1 MNEHN
6 TAGQPHS
13 ELRNIIEAA
22 IMISSDP
29 LTIDRMLA
37 MFPDDAQPDRDVIR
51 SVISEIEQSYV
62 DRGIELRQIGK
73 GYRLQT
79 REDYSPWLSRLSAAR
94 PQRYS
99 RALLETLAI
108 IAYRQPVT
116 RGEIEDVRGVAVS
129 TEIIRTLQD
138 RDWIR
143 QVGVRDVPGKP
154 GLFGTTRGFLEYFN
168 LKSLSDLPPLT
179 DIRDMETIAAE
190 LNLSLPLDQPDDGEP
205 DAQDDAGEEGADLAK
220 ISATVSADEASVA
233 DLAAEE
239 EAAGETLEVL
249 YESVPDE
256 DVELKIDE
264 PDAGGEQ
271 DPDQPA

>member
-1 MNEHN
+1 MNEMDINH
-6 TAGQPHS
+6 QDRS

-22 IMISSDP
+22 IMISDEP
-29 LTIDRMLA
+29 LTIDRMLT

-51 SVISEIEQSYV
+51 GVISEIEEAFMG
-62 DRGIELRQIGK
+62 RGLELRKIGK

-79 REDYSPWLSRLSAAR
+79 REDYSPWLSRLRASR

-129 TEIIRTLQD
+129 TEIMRTLLD

-143 QVGVRDVPGKP
+143 QLGVRDVPGKP

-168 LKSLSDLPPLT
+168 LQSLSNLPPLS
-179 DIRDMETIAAE
+179 DIRDMDTIAAE
-190 LNLSLPLDQPDDGEP
+190 LNLSLPLDQPADEE
-205 DAQDDAGEEGADLAK
+205 QEGAGNEGGAELSSNAET
-220 ISATVSADEASVA
+220 AEAELPADSQAGGPDTSG
-233 DLAAEE
+233 AEE
-239 EAAGETLEVL
+239 
-249 YESVPDE
+249 
-256 DVELKIDE
+256 
-264 PDAGGEQ
+264 
-271 DPDQPA
+271 DPGYPV

>member
-1 MNEHN
+1 MNEDN

-205 DAQDDAGEEGADLAK
+205 DAQDDAGEEGADLAEVPLT
-220 ISATVSADEASVA
+220 ISDQTSVA

-239 EAAGETLEVL
+239 EAAGETLEAL

>member
-179 DIRDMETIAAE
+179 DIRDLETIAAE

-205 DAQDDAGEEGADLAK
+205 DAQDDAGEQGADLAK
-220 ISATVSADEASVA
+220 ISATVSADEASVG

-256 DVELKIDE
+256 DVELTIDE

>member
-1 MNEHN
+1 MNEDN

-51 SVISEIEQSYV
+51 SVISEIEQSFV

-190 LNLSLPLDQPDDGEP
+190 LNLSLPLDPPQDGEV
-205 DAQDDAGEEGADLAK
+205 DAQDDAGEEGADLAEVPL
-220 ISATVSADEASVA
+220 TVSDQTSVA

-239 EAAGETLEVL
+239 EAAGETLEAL

>member
-1 MNEHN
+1 MNEDN

-51 SVISEIEQSYV
+51 SVISEIEQSFV

-190 LNLSLPLDQPDDGEP
+190 LNLSLPLDPPQDGEV
-205 DAQDDAGEEGADLAK
+205 DAQDDAGEEGADLAGVPL
-220 ISATVSADEASVA
+220 TVSDQTSVA

-239 EAAGETLEVL
+239 EAAGETLEAL

-256 DVELKIDE
+256 DVELNIDE